1 MLISNDSIL
10 AVTYPTSKPIFSEQ
24 ISFKTSRV
32 LMLNSRSPRYFIPIP
47 YREDTFIFFPG
58 SKDIRSTKRQVI
70 TFEVLI
76 IKHFGSISPCRNH
89 LSREIIAGTM
99 LDHNVRFPE
108 ILITGSRKGSTG
120 KMFLPSRVIS
130 STIRIILLHVFQCDR
145 RNIAKSFGT

>member
-1 MLISNDSIL
+1 MLISNDPIL

-32 LMLNSRSPRYFIPIP
+32 LTSRSPRYFIPVP